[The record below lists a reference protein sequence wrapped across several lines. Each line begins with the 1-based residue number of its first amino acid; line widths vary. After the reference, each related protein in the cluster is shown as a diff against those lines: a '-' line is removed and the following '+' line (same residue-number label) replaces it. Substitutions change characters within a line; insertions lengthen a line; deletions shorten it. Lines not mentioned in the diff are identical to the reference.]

1 MDKPKDLSTA
11 SKINNEHQPV
21 ARARPKK
28 AKLTRRHFIILI
40 LIITPAALMSLYFAQ
55 TRARK
60 FNELYGDKYGG
71 THLDKS
77 RSQIWAKP
85 IELPGLPNLHKVSDD
100 LYRGAQPTAEGV
112 QQLKKLGVRT
122 IVNLRL
128 FDFDRD
134 KIKGTGLAYQHIRFM
149 TWYPQDKKVI
159 RFLKIVTDPNSTP
172 VFLHCQRGADRTGAM
187 CAIYRVAVQRWPKA
201 EAIDEMVNG
210 GFAFNRRWMNLID
223 YIEKLNIED
232 IRRRVG
238 ATE

>member
-1 MDKPKDLSTA
+1 MDKPKDLPTA
-11 SKINNEHQPV
+11 SKINNEHQPAAK
-21 ARARPKK
+21 ARHKR

-40 LIITPAALMSLYFAQ
+40 LIITAVVLLAGYFAQ
-55 TRARK
+55 TRASK

-71 THLDKS
+71 NWVDKS
-77 RSQIWAKP
+77 RPEIWAKP
-85 IELPGLPNLHKVSDD
+85 IELPGLPNLYKVSDD

-159 RFLKIVTDPNSTP
+159 RFLKIVTDPNNTP

-187 CAIYRVAVQRWPKA
+187 CAIYRVAVQGWLKT

-210 GFAFNRRWMNLID
+210 GFAFNRGWMNLIE
-223 YIEKLNIED
+223 YIEELDIED
-232 IRRRVG
+232 IKRGVG

>member
-1 MDKPKDLSTA
+1 MS
-11 SKINNEHQPV
+11 QPGSE
-21 ARARPKK
+21 K
-28 AKLTRRHFIILI
+28 AKRTLLCYTILI
-40 LIITPAALMSLYFAQ
+40 LGLLPPGFVAHYVVETRAYRFAALRANKNSQ
-55 TRARK
+55 TQGQISARL
-60 FNELYGDKYGG
+60 N
-71 THLDKS
+71 
-77 RSQIWAKP
+77 WAKP

-122 IVNLRL
+122 IVNVRL

-159 RFLKIVTDPNSTP
+159 RFLKIVTDPNNTP

-187 CAIYRVAVQRWPKA
+187 CAIYRVAVQGWPKA

-210 GFAFNRRWMNLID
+210 GFAFNRGWMNLIE
-223 YIEKLNIED
+223 YIDELNIED
-232 IRRRVG
+232 IKRRVG
-238 ATE
+238 STE